1 MIPFETSSG
10 HSSSSR
16 ASEIERRA
24 WVVSLKVEQAKRE
37 AKRRQ
42 EEERKR
48 AEIQEEER
56 KLKEGTRI

>member
-10 HSSSSR
+10 HSSSSH

-24 WVVSLKVEQAKRE
+24 RVVSLKVEQAKRE
-37 AKRRQ
+37 AKCRQ

-48 AEIQEEER
+48 AQIQEEER
-56 KLKEGTRI
+56 KLKKGTRI